1 MTNKRLQDVLVT
13 IISGLG
19 MLLSTLDTGII
30 NVALAY
36 LTKHFHTTTGLAT
49 FTITGYTLALALFIL
64 PFGLFS
70 DRFGKLRLAGLG
82 FLLFGL
88 SSLLCGLA
96 SQIGWLIGWRIVQ
109 GIGAAALQATSAALI
124 TTLVTKENQNNALS
138 VLGVMIGAG
147 PVLGPSLGGLLLSL
161 GRWQFI
167 FWINLPFALAGIL
180 SVYYLLLNIREKTT
194 PRHFDFLGAVLSAL
208 TLIFLLLGLA
218 SLSELQKLPRS
229 LGLLVAS
236 LGTAVGFYK
245 AEHQKEYALI
255 DVHNLKE
262 SPQLRAELF
271 QTFAFGLASAVIFLL
286 PPFIFEKLYH
296 LDVGLTGLLVLGA
309 PLGLVIFSRVSGKLN
324 RGSKNHVFSRLGLGI
339 MALALTFLLSL
350 SPTWP
355 YLLYSLGLF
364 LYGVGGGYFQPA
376 NLASIMGESPPERQ
390 GSTGALQRMVQNVAL
405 ASGSA
410 LGATCLSLWPKN
422 ILVATRSGWLLALV
436 VVGLSLW
443 QKKHQ

>member
-1 MTNKRLQDVLVT
+1 MTNKRLQDILVT
-13 IISGLG
+13 IVSGLG

-88 SSLLCGLA
+88 SSLFCGLA
-96 SQIGWLIGWRIVQ
+96 SQIGWLIGWRVVQ

-138 VLGVMIGAG
+138 VLGVMIGLG
-147 PVLGPSLGGLLLSL
+147 PVLGPSLGGILLSL
-161 GRWQFI
+161 GHWQFI
-167 FWINLPFALAGIL
+167 FWINFPFALGGIL
-180 SVYYLLLNIREKTT
+180 IVYYLLLNVHEETT
-194 PRHFDFLGAVLSAL
+194 PRRFDFSGMLLSAL
-208 TLIFLLLGLA
+208 MLIFLLLGLA
-218 SLSELQKLPRS
+218 SLSELQKLPFS
-229 LGLLVAS
+229 LSLLGTSLLLAS
-236 LGTAVGFYK
+236 LLYK
-245 AEHQKEYALI
+245 VECRKEHALI
-255 DVHNLKE
+255 DVRSLRE
-262 SPQLRAELF
+262 TPDLRADLF

-286 PPFIFEKLYH
+286 PPFIFEGLYH
-296 LDVGLTGLLVLGA
+296 LNIGLTGLLVLGA
-309 PLGLVIFSRVSGKLN
+309 PLGLVIFSRISGKLN

-350 SPTWP
+350 SPAWP

-376 NLASIMGESPPERQ
+376 NLASIMGESSPERQ

-422 ILVATRSGWLLALV
+422 ILAATRSGWFLALV
-436 VVGLSLW
+436 VIGLSLVS
-443 QKKHQ
+443 KKRK